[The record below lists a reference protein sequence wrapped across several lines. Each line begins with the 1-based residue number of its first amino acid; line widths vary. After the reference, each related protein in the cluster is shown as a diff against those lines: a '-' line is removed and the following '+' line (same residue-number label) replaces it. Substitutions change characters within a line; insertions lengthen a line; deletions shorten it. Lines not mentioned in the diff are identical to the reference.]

1 MLLGHTLATNLLWL
15 KMKILGNVW
24 DEWDEWDGMESKAIS
39 WIREFS
45 DSTSTHLA
53 EKGYCLILVLL
64 LSWT

>member
-15 KMKILGNVW
+15 QMKILGNV
-24 DEWDEWDGMESKAIS
+24 WDEWDGMESKAIS
-39 WIREFS
+39 WIRKFS

-64 LSWT
+64 LLWT